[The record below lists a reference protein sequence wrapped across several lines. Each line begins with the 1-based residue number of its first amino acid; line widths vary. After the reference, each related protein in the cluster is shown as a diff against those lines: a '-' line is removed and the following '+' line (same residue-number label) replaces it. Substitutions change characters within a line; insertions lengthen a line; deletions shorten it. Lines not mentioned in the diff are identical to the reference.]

1 MGFYSDFKKHRD
13 MAAQG
18 IKSILG
24 NCPTCESEL
33 WNTPESVSVKGVVY
47 CNEEC
52 AKSHVARV
60 MPRVDGRKRHKHPFR
75 NWSQR

>member
-1 MGFYSDFKKHRD
+1 MGFYSDFKKGRD

-18 IKSILG
+18 IKPILG

-33 WNTPESVSVKGVVY
+33 WGTPESVSVKGVVY

-52 AKSHVARV
+52 AKSHVARLP
-60 MPRVDGRKRHKHPFR
+60 PRSDDMKRGKHPFR
-75 NWSQR
+75 QWNQR